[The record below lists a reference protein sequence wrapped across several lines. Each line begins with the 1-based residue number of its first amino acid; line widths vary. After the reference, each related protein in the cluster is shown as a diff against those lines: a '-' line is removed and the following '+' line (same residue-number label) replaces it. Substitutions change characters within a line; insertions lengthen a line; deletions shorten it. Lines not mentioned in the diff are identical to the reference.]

1 MKRIAVAAEK
11 DVVSDHF
18 GLCEDFMFFNTEN
31 GKITKIEKLVNPGHV
46 PCELPEKIIANGAD
60 TIISGNLGKNAA
72 NIFKMNG
79 VEVVVGASGEARE
92 VVDAYIHGD
101 LKSTGELCDAWNCE
115 FLSN

>member
-1 MKRIAVAAEK
+1 
-11 DVVSDHF
+11 
-18 GLCEDFMFFNTEN
+18 
-31 GKITKIEKLVNPGHV
+31 
-46 PCELPEKIIANGAD
+46 
-60 TIISGNLGKNAA
+60 
-72 NIFKMNG
+72 MNG